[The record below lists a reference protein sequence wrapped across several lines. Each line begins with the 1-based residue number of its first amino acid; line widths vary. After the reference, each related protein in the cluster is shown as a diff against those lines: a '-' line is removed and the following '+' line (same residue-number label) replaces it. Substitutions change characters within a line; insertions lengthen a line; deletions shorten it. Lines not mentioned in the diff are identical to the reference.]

1 MNQVSTEDQ
10 MLINNQNMNINI
22 MDQVSTKDQ
31 MSIDNQNLNVN
42 IVNSS
47 EKWQI
52 LFVEDNNDMRDYLTD
67 LLKKFVHHA
76 RDGKDALRVL
86 KTLNKLP
93 DLILS
98 GNENSIIR
106 GLNKGADDYLTK
118 PFSARD
124 LITRIRININLSLLR
139 RKIIFQQCKQE
150 EIKQLLLTISEKLA
164 SKLDLDGTLQD
175 VARRLYQILP
185 YPEKITNSSSEIDD
199 NYESESQTFCDIQEF
214 LKKIQ
219 EYLAIIHNNLLD
231 ESAEKNIEIK
241 PYKKNVPYRH
251 GMESGHFGTGQG
263 KAAEAANIA
272 KSQILA
278 NASHELRTP
287 LGAIVGI
294 LSSLEHVAL
303 TDDQKDMINIMSWA
317 SDIVLSI
324 INDILDAA
332 RLEAQKVV
340 LMNRTFYLSDLLEG
354 TIEKFGKKANDK
366 TIELILKCDVD
377 VVSR

>member
-1 MNQVSTEDQ
+1 MDQVSTEDQ

-22 MDQVSTKDQ
+22 LDQVSTKDQ

-42 IVNSS
+42 IVNTS

-67 LLKKFVHHA
+67 LLKKFDVHHA

-86 KTLNKLP
+86 KKLNKLP

-98 GNENSIIR
+98 DIMMPNMDGYELLEALRSNEKTRSIPIILLSAKASENSIIR

-139 RKIIFQQCKQE
+139 RKIIFQQCKQV

-175 VARRLYQILP
+175 VAKRLYQILP
-185 YPEKITNSSSEIDD
+185 CEKILIISNKKFESKSNRIVALFEDPEKITNSSSEIDD
-199 NYESESQTFCDIQEF
+199 NYESESQTFCDIVTVENASILSAEIKLNNDIWGWIKAYRPSNSIWLVSEIELLQQ
-214 LKKIQ
+214 ISNQ
-219 EYLAIIHNNLLD
+219 ISLAINNNNLLY

-241 PYKKNVPYRH
+241 
-251 GMESGHFGTGQG
+251 
-263 KAAEAANIA
+263 AAEAANIA
-272 KSQILA
+272 NSQILA

-303 TDDQKDMINIMSWA
+303 TDD
-317 SDIVLSI
+317 
-324 INDILDAA
+324 
-332 RLEAQKVV
+332 
-340 LMNRTFYLSDLLEG
+340 
-354 TIEKFGKKANDK
+354 
-366 TIELILKCDVD
+366 
-377 VVSR
+377 